1 MREGLHELGI
11 RAFRGKVPARGSV
24 YHGKSIRLERGEPVA
39 RETHVIT
46 DQAQWASIVDELG
59 AHPLQAW
66 GWGELKSKTGPWDA
80 HRLLFCEGG
89 ERVGGC
95 QMLVRSVPKP
105 FGAMAYVPRGPFA
118 KDSARLGEMANA
130 AAEWAKAE
138 VRPVCLK
145 IEPGVPKEAL
155 TLSKAWREG
164 HKVLLAKTAVMDLTL
179 DEDALM
185 KSIHGKKARQ
195 YIRKA
200 GRTGIVCR
208 PAERGDLPRV
218 LELYHGTAENDHFG
232 IHEDA
237 YYEQAFDLLGE
248 ESQLFVAEQEGNIQA
263 FLWNV
268 ATRAC
273 AFELWGAVDDAG
285 KQSRAN
291 YLLKW
296 TAMLAA
302 KAKGAV
308 LYDLN
313 GLMNDGISKFKLLFA
328 GEPTYWAGTFD
339 KPLSPLYPLFETALK
354 VRDKHRGE
362 A

>member
-1 MREGLHELGI
+1 M
-11 RAFRGKVPARGSV
+11 A
-24 YHGKSIRLERGEPVA
+24 LE
-39 RETHVIT
+39 TQVIT
-46 DQAQWASIVDELG
+46 DQSQWASIVDELS

-80 HRLLFCEGG
+80 HRLLFSEHG
-89 ERVGGC
+89 EHVGGC
-95 QMLVRSVPKP
+95 QVLVRSVPKP
-105 FGAMAYVPRGPFA
+105 FGTMAYAPRGPFS
-118 KDSARLGEMANA
+118 KDPSRLGEMADA
-130 AAEWAKAE
+130 AAAWAKAE
-138 VRPVCLK
+138 VKPVCLK
-145 IEPGVPKEAL
+145 IEPGVPQEAL
-155 TLSKAWREG
+155 ALSRGWREG
-164 HKVLLAKTAVMDLTL
+164 HKILLAKTAVMDLTL
-179 DEDALM
+179 DEEALQ

-200 GRTGIVCR
+200 ERGGVTCR
-208 PAERGDLPRV
+208 PAVEADLPRV
-218 LELYHGTAENDHFG
+218 LELYHGTAEADDFG

-237 YYEQAFDLLGE
+237 YYERAFTLLGD
-248 ESQLFVAEQEGNIQA
+248 ESQLFVAEQEDEVQA

-268 ATRAC
+268 TTRNC
-273 AFELWGAVDDAG
+273 AFELWGAVNDAG
-285 KQSRAN
+285 KRSRAN

-302 KAKGAV
+302 KAKGAA

-328 GEPTYWAGTFD
+328 GEPTFWAGTFD
-339 KPLSPLYPLFETALK
+339 KPLSALYPLFETALK